1 VSYLW
6 LKAAHVLVVIAFVGG
21 MLAEAVLLRAL
32 SSPGRLTDEQRAAV
46 RAVRRWDHT
55 VTTPTMLL
63 VWALGLTLV
72 VRGGWSAS
80 GWLSLK
86 LAFVVVLSGLHGW
99 QSGRLRR
106 LAGGAHPTQAR
117 AGRLSAPVIVA
128 LAAVIVGLVIVKPF

>member
-6 LKAAHVLVVIAFVGG
+6 LKAAHVAVVIAFVGG
-21 MLAEAVLLRAL
+21 MLAEAILLRAL
-32 SSPGRLTDEQRAAV
+32 SSSGGLTDEQRTAV
-46 RAVRRWDHT
+46 RAVRRWDRT

-72 VRGGWSAS
+72 VRGGWSTS
-80 GWLSLK
+80 GWLPLK

-106 LAGGAHPTQAR
+106 LAGGGQPTQAR